1 MAMPMFTAYQVYWYI
16 PSASRPVTTP
26 RVWSCDTVCGFLS
39 IEQIGRYQLQ
49 VPRLPVDISNST
61 TTQTVSRDIQTDTQQ
76 TTTESF

>member
-1 MAMPMFTAYQVYWYI
+1 MFTAYQVI
-16 PSASRPVTTP
+16 SITVIHKPHPVTTTP

-61 TTQTVSRDIQTDTQQ
+61 TTQTASDDIETDNTQQ
-76 TTTESF
+76 TTMESF